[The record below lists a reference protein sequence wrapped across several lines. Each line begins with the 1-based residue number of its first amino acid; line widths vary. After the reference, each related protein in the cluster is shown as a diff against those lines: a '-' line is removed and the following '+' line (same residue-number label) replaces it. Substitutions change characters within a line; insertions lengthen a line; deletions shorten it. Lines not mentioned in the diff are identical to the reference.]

1 MNHISKLILFSS
13 LSAVVS
19 LPAASQEYVTQYKYD
34 ARGRLVEVKDNDGK
48 IVSYAL
54 DDAGNRTSVQ
64 NSDTPSTPPVEES
77 QLITSFT
84 GPRLVEKAGQ
94 IITLSWTSE
103 NTSHCSLPNSGSVSL
118 ASSSSLPSNGSK
130 SFKIYQDTSF
140 VLTCYGLGKEDTA
153 GITVRLGVFIDLPQP
168 PPTSDF

>member
-13 LSAVVS
+13 LAVTVS
-19 LPAASQEYVTQYKYD
+19 LPLASQEFVTQYKYD

-64 NSDTPSTPPVEES
+64 NSEAPSTPPPVEES

-84 GPRLVEKAGQ
+84 GPRIVEKVGQ
-94 IITLSWTSE
+94 SITLRWTSE
-103 NTSHCSLPNSGSVSL
+103 GTSRCSLANYSN
-118 ASSSSLPSNGSK
+118 LPSNGSK
-130 SFKIYQDTSF
+130 SFKIGADRSF
-140 VLTCYGLGKEDTA
+140 ILTCYGLGEEDTA
-153 GITVRLGVFIDLPQP
+153 GITVRLGAFIDLPKP
-168 PPTSDF
+168 PVSDF